1 MVKRLTL
8 TSVAATLMLLAA
20 TPMAPVSAEDLGSKI
35 GGAFTSAFRGLKD
48 GMLGAYEDGTEGAK
62 DLYGDAKAEL
72 SGQPRD
78 PYKTAAVA
86 PAGTRDDLVLRVQQ
100 ELNVSGYASGTPD
113 GVYGPQTASAVRA
126 YQINNGLEADG
137 RVSVA
142 LYDHMRANPRRGTV
156 PPPTPSGYTSYAPPP
171 PTTSAPVTPAPVTP
185 APVTAAPVTPAPVTA
200 PARAPSAPVSGT
212 GVNTPA
218 LPALPQTSTAA
229 APVAGT
235 TTGTNTSG
243 QTCQPYES
251 RTMVDGK
258 EQLTAGTACLQP
270 DGTWKRVN

>member
-72 SGQPRD
+72 TGQPRD

-86 PAGTRDDLVLRVQQ
+86 PAGMRDDLVLRVQQ

-126 YQINNGLEADG
+126 YQVNNGLEADG

-156 PPPTPSGYTSYAPPP
+156 PPPTPSGYTSYTPPAPV
-171 PTTSAPVTPAPVTP
+171 TSAPVTVAPVTS
-185 APVTAAPVTPAPVTA
+185 AAPTPAPTA
-200 PARAPSAPVSGT
+200 PVAGSSVDA
-212 GVNTPA
+212 PA
-218 LPALPQTSTAA
+218 LPALPQTSSA

-235 TTGTNTSG
+235 STGG

>member
-20 TPMAPVSAEDLGSKI
+20 TPMAPVSANDLGSKI

-72 SGQPRD
+72 TGQPRD

-86 PAGTRDDLVLRVQQ
+86 PSGMRDDLVLRVQQ
-100 ELNVSGYASGTPD
+100 ELNVSGYASGAPD
-113 GVYGPQTASAVRA
+113 GIYGPQTASAVRA
-126 YQINNGLEADG
+126 YQTNNGLEADG

-142 LYDHMRANPRRGTV
+142 LYDHMRANPRRGSV
-156 PPPTPSGYTSYAPPP
+156 PPPTPSGYTSYAP
-171 PTTSAPVTPAPVTP
+171 APVTQAPVAAAPAAPAP
-185 APVTAAPVTPAPVTA
+185 TAGS
-200 PARAPSAPVSGT
+200 SAGA
-212 GVNTPA
+212 PA
-218 LPALPQTSTAA
+218 LPALPQTSSAT

-235 TTGTNTSG
+235 TTGG

-258 EQLTAGTACLQP
+258 EQMTAGTACLQP

>member
-20 TPMAPVSAEDLGSKI
+20 TPMAPVSAEDLGSQI

-62 DLYGDAKAEL
+62 NLYGDAKAEL

-78 PYKTAAVA
+78 PYKTASVA
-86 PAGTRDDLVLRVQQ
+86 PATQRDDLVMRVQQ
-100 ELNVSGYASGTPD
+100 ELNVSGYASGAPD
-113 GVYGPQTASAVRA
+113 GIYGPQTASAVRA
-126 YQINNGLEADG
+126 YQTNNGLAADG
-137 RVSVA
+137 KVSVA
-142 LYDHMRANPRRGTV
+142 LYDHMRANPRRGAV
-156 PPPTPSGYTSYAPPP
+156 PPPTQAGYSY
-171 PTTSAPVTPAPVTP
+171 TP
-185 APVTAAPVTPAPVTA
+185 AAPVAGTTAVAPAAAPATA
-200 PARAPSAPVSGT
+200 PAVPVAGSSAGA
-212 GVNTPA
+212 PA

-235 TTGTNTSG
+235 SGG

-258 EQLTAGTACLQP
+258 EQVTAATACRHA
-270 DGTWKRVN
+270 DGTWKPVH

>member
-1 MVKRLTL
+1 MIKRLTL

-20 TPMAPVSAEDLGSKI
+20 APMAPASADDLGGQIS
-35 GGAFTSAFRGLKD
+35 GAFTSAFRGLKD
-48 GMLGAYEDGTEGAK
+48 GILGAYEDGTEGAK

-72 SGQPRD
+72 TGQPKD
-78 PYKTAAVA
+78 PYKTASVA
-86 PAGTRDDLVLRVQQ
+86 PSGVRDDLVLRVQQ

-126 YQINNGLEADG
+126 YQTNNGLEADG

-142 LYDHMRANPRRGTV
+142 LYDHMRANPRRGAV
-156 PPPTPSGYTSYAPPP
+156 PPPTPSGYTSYTAPAPV
-171 PTTSAPVTPAPVTP
+171 TSAPVASSTAPAPV
-185 APVTAAPVTPAPVTA
+185 APVAGSSV
-200 PARAPSAPVSGT
+200 G
-212 GVNTPA
+212 TPA
-218 LPALPQTSTAA
+218 LPALPQTSSAA

-235 TTGTNTSG
+235 TTAG

>member
-20 TPMAPVSAEDLGSKI
+20 TPMAPVFADDLGSKI

-72 SGQPRD
+72 TGQPRD

-86 PAGTRDDLVLRVQQ
+86 PAAIRDDLVLRVQQ

-126 YQINNGLEADG
+126 YQANNGLEADG

-142 LYDHMRANPRRGTV
+142 LYDHMRANPRRGNV
-156 PPPTPSGYTSYAPPP
+156 PPPTPSGYTSYTPAPPA
-171 PTTSAPVTPAPVTP
+171 TSAPVTSAPAP
-185 APVTAAPVTPAPVTA
+185 APAAPVAGS
-200 PARAPSAPVSGT
+200 SAGA
-212 GVNTPA
+212 PA
-218 LPALPQTSTAA
+218 LPALPQTSSAA

-235 TTGTNTSG
+235 TTGG